1 MSKLQ
6 NLVVDSPSKIGN
18 FENTLKSGKVSFVLV
33 YGEWCGAC
41 KRFRKNVWNPMLKR
55 KALHNRIELR
65 DDMVKKSPI
74 SSNWKFDYLPS
85 LIVVDEKGVAQ
96 TFQQPDGSMKNA
108 MRTPKDVKEMT
119 RIVNVP
125 VQPLPSLSQQAT
137 PEATPEEEVEYENE
151 DYEND
156 EEEQEEAINKNKN
169 INTLLANA
177 SASEDKQEEGP
188 VINLRN
194 MTQTPV
200 NNRKITQPP
209 VNNISP
215 NNNINTL
222 LAKANKAPFANAR
235 NSLNLAMKESPL
247 TNEDIIPTK
256 EVVTSTGKI
265 YVPTRAVAPQ
275 LGGSLLRTMTS
286 YVRSQRRKGRK
297 TRGRKIDGKRR
308 TRK

>member
-18 FENTLKSGKVSFVLV
+18 FEDTLKSGKVSFVLV

-125 VQPLPSLSQQAT
+125 VQPLAPVVPLANK
-137 PEATPEEEVEYENE
+137 EEEEEQEYENE

-156 EEEQEEAINKNKN
+156 EEEQEE
-169 INTLLANA
+169 
-177 SASEDKQEEGP
+177 EEEERP
-188 VINLRN
+188 VINLSN
-194 MTQTPV
+194 MTKTPV
-200 NNRKITQPP
+200 NNRKL
-209 VNNISP
+209 NISP

-222 LAKANKAPFANAR
+222 LAKVNQGTKAPFANAR
-235 NSLNLAMKESPL
+235 NSLNLAERPLTNARNSLNLAEGPL

-256 EVVTSTGKI
+256 GVVTSTGKI

-275 LGGSLLRTMTS
+275 LGGSLLKAMTT
-286 YVRSQRRKGRK
+286 YVRSQRRKVRK